1 MEMNQTI
8 LRMANVR
15 QDPEDKVTST
25 YLNLDAELSRIERD
39 ACNADEYK
47 NALMIAML
55 LKSITDN
62 EVLRHLQ
69 SFIMKSSK
77 LVTWSEVCGILGKLE
92 MEREEM
98 DKRLIEITDMVDQ
111 VVALVLSPKK
121 SEMSGEKYCVVVEE
135 TMKYEMSSEKY
146 CVVEEN

>member
-77 LVTWSEVCGILGKLE
+77 LVTWSEVCGILGKLFNWKWK
-92 MEREEM
+92 ERRWT
-98 DKRLIEITDMVDQ
+98 K
-111 VVALVLSPKK
+111 
-121 SEMSGEKYCVVVEE
+121 G
-135 TMKYEMSSEKY
+135 
-146 CVVEEN
+146 